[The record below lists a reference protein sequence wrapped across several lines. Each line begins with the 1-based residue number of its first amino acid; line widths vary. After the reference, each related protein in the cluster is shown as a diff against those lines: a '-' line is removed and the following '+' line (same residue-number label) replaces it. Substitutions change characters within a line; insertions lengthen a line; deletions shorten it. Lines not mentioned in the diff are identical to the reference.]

1 MSIRSERKEEHLK
14 LAQMFFNKQKYNSFD
29 QLHLLRP
36 ALPETKVDT
45 QILGVEMFKK
55 RVSAPFFINAM
66 TGGSRAAPPG
76 REVRCQLV
84 IRPWL

>member
-45 QILGVEMFKK
+45 QILGV
-55 RVSAPFFINAM
+55 
-66 TGGSRAAPPG
+66 
-76 REVRCQLV
+76 
-84 IRPWL
+84 